1 MGARAVRR
9 GFGTNAGYGQGLP
22 YGYGLGDAGAMGA
35 AFATPGPLQPNSVV
49 RILFDYVG
57 TERGVLSLRA
67 GDVATLLEFKDQGW
81 CMLKTTAGQEG
92 YFPQSYVRPAGAI
105 SAAPPRGGAAPS
117 GTMRCEVHGKN
128 RSATVLMEEPNPL
141 TGGATMRWVC
151 KPGCECKGASSV
163 GPPSAAQQA
172 SHAQM
177 LLAAQAAAAEY
188 MAKHASGQTTA
199 ADGSREWALPGYMTT
214 AAATALSSN
223 KPLSASGLT
232 PEQLKAAAEATAVAL
247 AGNEKEA
254 KTLLIPCARV
264 IGKMTVL
271 APYENKEGA
280 KNAITSPNAGDQVDL
295 IKEDEKGWTLIK
307 TSEGKQ
313 GYYPT
318 AFLKL
323 KEGSKVK
330 GDAEDG
336 TAPACASS
344 PTAKAGS
351 AHETGAGSKSEHVSA
366 CASLEPAA
374 PPNGCAQAVDS
385 AVAEQK
391 DGESAE
397 GSGDAAVGT
406 KRARPDEQGERADAA
421 PDDSAPGS
429 RRRDNPANAVIP
441 E

>member
-1 MGARAVRR
+1 
-9 GFGTNAGYGQGLP
+9 
-22 YGYGLGDAGAMGA
+22 MGA
-35 AFATPGPLQPNSVV
+35 AFATPAPLQPNSVV

-81 CMLKTTAGQEG
+81 CILKTTAGQEG
-92 YFPQSYVRPAGAI
+92 YFPQSYVEPAGAI
-105 SAAPPRGGAAPS
+105 SAAPRGGGAAPS

-199 ADGSREWALPGYMTT
+199 DGSREWALPGYMTT

-271 APYENKEGA
+271 APYENKECA
-280 KNAITSPNAGDQVDL
+280 KNAITSLNAGDQVDL

-307 TSEGKQ
+307 TGEGLQ
-313 GYYPT
+313 GYFPT

-323 KEGSKVK
+323 KEGSKGK

-336 TAPACASS
+336 IAPACASS
-344 PTAKAGS
+344 STANAAS
-351 AHETGAGSKSEHVSA
+351 PHEPGPGSKSEHASG
-366 CASLEPAA
+366 SLEPAA
-374 PPNGCAQAVDS
+374 ASNACAQAVES
-385 AVAEQK
+385 AAAEQK

-406 KRARPDEQGERADAA
+406 KRARPDEQGERVDAT
-421 PDDSAPGS
+421 PGDSAPGS
-429 RRRDNPANAVIP
+429 RRRENPAEAVIP